1 MRNRYFNHNGQTFKR
16 INRTQA
22 MTAYM
27 NGLTI
32 VVAAVNIRPF
42 NMQVLGY
49 DCISRKRREQFAVDE
64 IGVRNDFIEWLN
76 SFEYYNCNN
85 AEYGRYAAFYIPV
98 KTVDR
103 FTGEAPTPAT
113 LGTVEQYDYSYMQQ

>member
-1 MRNRYFNHNGQTFKR
+1 MYKRYFNHNGRTFKR

-22 MTAYM
+22 TTAYM
-27 NGLTI
+27 NGLKI

-42 NMQVLGY
+42 NRQALGY

-64 IGVRNDFIEWLN
+64 IGIKNDFTEWLH

-85 AEYGRYAAFYIPV
+85 AECGRYAAFYLPV
-98 KTVDR
+98 TSDEK
-103 FTGEAPTPAT
+103 
-113 LGTVEQYDYSYMQQ
+113 YDYSFMNQ